1 LSAKQVTFQGLGETA
16 MGFAKPYRCEKPLL
30 AGTRGSRQ
38 FTLEILLHRH
48 NLFANCSKAGICQ
61 MDASSDAALPV
72 AVIYRPVATLR
83 PDPRNA
89 RTHPK
94 QQVDQIV
101 ASIREFGFVNPIL
114 ADPDGRIIAGH
125 GRLMAAK
132 ALGLAEVPTILIPG
146 LSEAQKRALR
156 IADNKIALGAGW
168 DIDVLKLELT
178 ELRSLDLE
186 FDLSVTG
193 FSTGELDVILNGSA
207 DPDDDVIPE
216 APASPRTRLG
226 DIWILGEHR
235 VGCGDA
241 RDLYF
246 VRRLV
251 GEEAAIDTAFLDP
264 PYNVRISGH
273 ANAVGRRRE
282 FAMASGEMDE
292 AEFRA
297 FLTQTLEVS
306 ASVSRHG
313 AVHFVC
319 IDWRHMDDVSAVGK
333 AVYGDL
339 LNVCVWNKS
348 NAGMGSLYRSK
359 HELVFVFRVGDM
371 PHFNAVELGKHGR
384 NRTNVWDYASVNSFK
399 GSRREDLALHP
410 TVKPSA
416 LVADAIQDVTRRG
429 DLVLDLFLGSGTT
442 LVAAE
447 RVGRRFRG
455 LDIDPAYVDV
465 AIDRWTNMT
474 GGVPERAEGSAA

>member
-1 LSAKQVTFQGLGETA
+1 MA
-16 MGFAKPYRCEKPLL
+16 
-30 AGTRGSRQ
+30 
-38 FTLEILLHRH
+38 
-48 NLFANCSKAGICQ
+48 
-61 MDASSDAALPV
+61 ASSDAAAAPPLAITYCPV
-72 AVIYRPVATLR
+72 GTLR

-94 QQVDQIV
+94 QQINQIV
-101 ASIREFGFVNPIL
+101 ASIRQFGFVNPIL

-132 ALGLAEVPTILIPG
+132 AMGLADVPTIYIPG
-146 LSEAQKRALR
+146 LSETQKRALR

-168 DIDVLKLELT
+168 DLDVLKMELT
-178 ELRSLDLE
+178 ELGSLDLD

-207 DPDDDVIPE
+207 DPDDEAIPE
-216 APASPRTRLG
+216 VPASPRTRLG

-241 RDLYF
+241 RDLDF
-246 VRRLV
+246 VRRLI
-251 GEEAAIDTAFLDP
+251 GDEAAIDAAFLDP

-273 ANAVGRRRE
+273 ANAVGRHRE

-297 FLTQTLEVS
+297 FLKQTLGVC
-306 ASVSRHG
+306 ASVSRDG

-319 IDWRHMDDVSAVGK
+319 IDWRHMDDVSAVGN

-359 HELVFVFRVGDM
+359 HELVFVFRVGDA

-455 LDIDPAYVDV
+455 LDVDPAYVDV
-465 AIDRWTNMT
+465 AIARWSSMT
-474 GGVPERAEGSAA
+474 GGVPERAEGDAA

>member
-1 LSAKQVTFQGLGETA
+1 MTAPSNGGLPPLTVT
-16 MGFAKPYRCEKPLL
+16 
-30 AGTRGSRQ
+30 
-38 FTLEILLHRH
+38 
-48 NLFANCSKAGICQ
+48 
-61 MDASSDAALPV
+61 
-72 AVIYRPVATLR
+72 YRPVGTLR

-94 QQVDQIV
+94 QQVHQIV

-114 ADPDGRIIAGH
+114 TDPDDCVIAGH
-125 GRLMAAK
+125 ARYMAAK
-132 ALGLAEVPTILIPG
+132 AMGLAEVPTIQIRG
-146 LSEAQKRALR
+146 LTEAQKRALR

-168 DIDVLKLELT
+168 DLDILKLELT
-178 ELRSLDLE
+178 ELRSMDLD
-186 FDLSVTG
+186 FNLSVTG

-207 DPDDDVIPE
+207 DPDDEVIPE
-216 APASPRTRLG
+216 TPASPRTRVG

-241 RDLYF
+241 RDLDF
-246 VRRLV
+246 VRRLI
-251 GEEAAIDTAFLDP
+251 GEKAAVDAAFLDP

-273 ANAVGRRRE
+273 ANAVGRHRE

-297 FLTQTLEVS
+297 FLKQTLGVS
-306 ASVSRHG
+306 ASVSRNG

-339 LNVCVWNKS
+339 LNVCIWNKS

-359 HELVFVFRVGDM
+359 HELVFVFRVGDI

-384 NRTNVWDYASVNSFK
+384 YRTNIWDYASVNSFK
-399 GSRREDLALHP
+399 GSRREDLSLHP

-465 AIDRWTNMT
+465 AIERWTSMT
-474 GGVPERAEGSAA
+474 GGVPERAEGGGA